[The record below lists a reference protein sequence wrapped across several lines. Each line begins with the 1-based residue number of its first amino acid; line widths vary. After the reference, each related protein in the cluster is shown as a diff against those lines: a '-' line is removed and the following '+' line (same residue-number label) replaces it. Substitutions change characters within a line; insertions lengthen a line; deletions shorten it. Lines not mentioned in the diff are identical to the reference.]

1 MRSAHDR
8 SAITPHREPPGFAS
22 GGDVKPLSLW
32 IGGTV
37 ALLVVLIALVLR
49 GDASPRTVVIAA
61 LVALVAAVAGVFLV
75 RR

>member
-1 MRSAHDR
+1 M
-8 SAITPHREPPGFAS
+8 
-22 GGDVKPLSLW
+22 KPLSLW
-32 IGGTV
+32 IGGTA
-37 ALLVVLIALVLR
+37 ALLVVLIVLVLR

>member
-1 MRSAHDR
+1 M
-8 SAITPHREPPGFAS
+8 
-22 GGDVKPLSLW
+22 KPLSLW

-49 GDASPRTVVIAA
+49 GDASPRTVAIAA